1 MVLSVSQLYQYR
13 RVTCPRTRNCQIAH
27 TLSFL
32 ALLSHSKVQEFIN
45 LFKDLKRRKNILL
58 DKYFVHYDF
67 NLILFKTFSSLKT
80 LARLIAASW
89 SVLISFGLVVKWSQM
104 NEQKQGIFLTP
115 PLPPFRADMKIGQSD
130 NKRDCKMKNFM
141 EQQLWL
147 AKARF
152 SLRYWKEECPNK
164 NTPWSTLKL
173 NESHCC
179 TEMTLDSRL
188 NHFWKDPLVCVEKTF
203 LKELLGNTN

>member
-13 RVTCPRTRNCQIAH
+13 GITCPRAKNCQIAH

-58 DKYFVHYDF
+58 NIYFVHYDF

-115 PLPPFRADMKIGQSD
+115 LSLQSWHE
-130 NKRDCKMKNFM
+130 NRPI
-141 EQQLWL
+141 
-147 AKARF
+147 R
-152 SLRYWKEECPNK
+152 
-164 NTPWSTLKL
+164 
-173 NESHCC
+173 
-179 TEMTLDSRL
+179 
-188 NHFWKDPLVCVEKTF
+188 
-203 LKELLGNTN
+203 